1 MNRLHVSLAVNDLA
15 GSVAFYTDL
24 FAARPTVLKDDY
36 ARWMLEDPRVN
47 FSVRLQDGIP
57 GVAHLGIQAEDAA
70 SLENLYGRVQ
80 RASGPVLDEGETVC
94 CYSRSRKRW
103 TTDPDGIPWEAFL
116 THGDADQPAEQD
128 SRTSPPGPDCCA
140 GQPS

>member
-1 MNRLHVSLAVNDLA
+1 MKRLHVSLAVNDLTA
-15 GSVAFYTDL
+15 SVAFYTDL

-36 ARWMLEDPRVN
+36 ARWMLEDPKVN
-47 FSVRLQDGIP
+47 FSIRRQDGTP

-70 SLENLYGRVQ
+70 SLEDLYGRVQ

-94 CYSRSRKRW
+94 CYSRSSKRW

-116 THGDADQPAEQD
+116 THGDAEQPAEQGLP
-128 SRTSPPGPDCCA
+128 TCPPAPACCA